1 MYTLIN
7 INKMYKLTRG
17 KAPLVIN
24 KTNEKKETIFKL
36 RKFLFIFY
44 IFLKRKVEK

>member
-36 RKFLFIFY
+36 GNFFLFFIF
-44 IFLKRKVEK
+44 F